1 MSEEEIIFLEKRIKE
16 LIIFK
21 KKGIKNI
28 GFAMVGECFSVDV
41 ALGVLKKIL
50 KQKTNKEDEYRR
62 NKIK

>member
-1 MSEEEIIFLEKRIKE
+1 M
-16 LIIFK
+16 
-21 KKGIKNI
+21 GIKNI